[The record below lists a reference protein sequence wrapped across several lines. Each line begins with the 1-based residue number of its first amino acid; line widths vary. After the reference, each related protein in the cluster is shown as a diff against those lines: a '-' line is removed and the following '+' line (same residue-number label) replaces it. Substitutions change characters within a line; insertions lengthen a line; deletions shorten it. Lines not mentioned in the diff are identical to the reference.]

1 MRIAVVST
9 VYKPT
14 PPVGYGGIER
24 VVAEYAEALR
34 RAGHEV
40 VLFGCEGSRFS
51 GELVT
56 VPAPSRAQHGVNRP
70 GDKLSEEALCNA
82 MQHRLSDRPVDFI
95 HDWSFD
101 NLYVLRHADRT
112 PFLISSCIPAGA
124 DYVRPN
130 LVAASAAHAR
140 QLGGGLPHVHYGL
153 DLERY
158 RFVAAKTT
166 PAAHIA
172 KVAPYKAQHEAI
184 AAAVLAR
191 VPLDIYGVAEHRP
204 YYRIVRA
211 LAATMP
217 RITWKGETRD
227 LAGVLGSARG
237 LVQTPRWLDVLPLVA
252 IQSLACGTPV
262 IAYSAGGLPEQ
273 IRHGETGFVVS
284 GIRGL
289 ADALQAVG
297 ELDPA
302 ACRAFAEERFSAARM
317 VRDYL
322 ALFERLAAGETWL
335 AGPGVARAGPA
346 GAPAGAPGRD
356 RIAGGA
362 P

>member
-56 VPAPSRAQHGVNRP
+56 VPAPSKAQHGVNRP
-70 GDKLSEEALCNA
+70 GDKLSEERLCEA
-82 MQHRLSDRPVDFI
+82 MQHRLSHAPVDFI

-101 NLYVLRHADRT
+101 NLYVLRHGDRT
-112 PFLISSCIPAGA
+112 PFLISSCIPAGP

-130 LVAASAAHAR
+130 LVAASDAHAR

-153 DLERY
+153 DLDAY
-158 RFVAAKTT
+158 PFVAAKSS

-191 VPLDIYGVAEHRP
+191 TPLDMYGVAEHQL
-204 YYRIVRA
+204 YYKVVRS
-211 LAATMP
+211 LAAVMP
-217 RITWKGETRD
+217 GIAWKGETHA
-227 LAGVLGSARG
+227 LAGALGTARA
-237 LVQTPRWLDVLPLVA
+237 LVQTPRWLDVLPLVV

-273 IRHGETGFVVS
+273 ISHGETGFVVS

-297 ELDPA
+297 DLDPA
-302 ACRAFAEERFSAARM
+302 ACRAAAEERFSAARM

-335 AGPGVARAGPA
+335 AGPGVMKAAV
-346 GAPAGAPGRD
+346 APGPEQ
-356 RIAGGA
+356 IADGA
-362 P
+362 T